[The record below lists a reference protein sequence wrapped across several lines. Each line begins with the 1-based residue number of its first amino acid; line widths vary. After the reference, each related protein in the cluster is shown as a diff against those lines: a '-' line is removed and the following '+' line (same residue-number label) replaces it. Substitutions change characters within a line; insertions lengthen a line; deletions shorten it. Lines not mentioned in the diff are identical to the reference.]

1 MIAYGAR
8 EESGINKMLTYRS
21 LVIVRLVTSTLGY
34 LCLSVSS
41 FPFLFF
47 PSQIHAISAQFFYTL
62 LNLAFK
68 LDIWHKCAFPL
79 I

>member
-34 LCLSVSS
+34 LCLSVS
-41 FPFLFF
+41 
-47 PSQIHAISAQFFYTL
+47 
-62 LNLAFK
+62 
-68 LDIWHKCAFPL
+68 
-79 I
+79 